1 LPFNRLID
9 VSERNLPPRLLP
21 SLADSRALLALAL
34 PVVGVQVGLMLMG
47 VVDTIMV
54 GRLSAVALAGVAL
67 GNLYFFACSIFG
79 MGALFALDPVV
90 AQAVG
95 AGDREGIAR
104 GVQRGHVLALLL
116 AVPSTLLLLFAE
128 PALAALGQPAEVV
141 PLAGA
146 YARWCAPGVLPFYL
160 FVVQRQSLQALRHMQ
175 PILLTI
181 AFANVLNVLL
191 DWMFIYGRLGAPA
204 MGVAGAAIATSIG
217 RWALPLVLLL
227 LSWRDLEPAIVP
239 PRREALEAAPLWRT
253 LRIGAPI
260 GLQMMLE
267 YAAFGAVALLMGR
280 IGTTAVAAHQVAIN
294 LASLTFMVP
303 LGVGQAGAVLV
314 GHAIGAR
321 DQASALGASRA
332 AVAFG
337 VGFMAFTAVAFL
349 LLPGPL
355 ARLYTSDAA
364 TVELAAALLPVAG
377 VFQLFDGTQAV
388 TSGLLRGAGDTRIPM
403 LTNLG
408 GYWLFGLPLS
418 LLLGFRTSLGAVGL
432 WWGLAA
438 ALGLVATV
446 LALRTW
452 RLLHAPLARVTVEG
466 PTSAPRTSWPSPA
479 PPA

>member
-1 LPFNRLID
+1 
-9 VSERNLPPRLLP
+9 
-21 SLADSRALLALAL
+21 
-34 PVVGVQVGLMLMG
+34 VVGVQVGLMLMG

-54 GRLSAVALAGVAL
+54 GRLSAAALAGVAL
-67 GNLYFFACSIFG
+67 GNLYFFGCTIFG

-95 AGDREGIAR
+95 AGDPEGVAR

-116 AVPSTLLLLFAE
+116 AVPSTLLLLTAG
-128 PALAALGQPAEVV
+128 PVLTALGQPAEVV
-141 PLAGA
+141 PLAAA
-146 YARWCAPGVLPFYL
+146 YARWCAPGVLPFYF
-160 FVVQRQSLQALRHMQ
+160 FVVQRQSLQALRHLQ
-175 PILLTI
+175 PILVTI
-181 AFANVLNVLL
+181 LLANLFNVLL

-217 RWALPLVLLL
+217 RWALPVVLLL
-227 LSWRDLEPAIVP
+227 LAWRDLRPALLPLRPAALEPAP
-239 PRREALEAAPLWRT
+239 LRRT
-253 LRIGAPI
+253 MRIGAPI

-321 DQASALGASRA
+321 DQESARGAARA
-332 AVAFG
+332 AVSFG

-349 LLPGPL
+349 VAPTPL
-355 ARLYTSDAA
+355 ARLYTTDLPTIA
-364 TVELAAALLPVAG
+364 LAASLLPVAG
-377 VFQLFDGTQAV
+377 VFQLFDGAQAV
-388 TSGLLRGAGDTRIPM
+388 ATGILRGAGDTRVPM
-403 LTNLG
+403 LTTLG

-418 LLLGFRTSLGAVGL
+418 LLLGFRTDLGAVGL

-438 ALGLVATV
+438 ALGLVAV
-446 LALRTW
+446 ILALRTW
-452 RLLHAPLARVTVEG
+452 KLLHAPIERVVVEEMVA
-466 PTSAPRTSWPSPA
+466 S
-479 PPA
+479 

>member
-1 LPFNRLID
+1 
-9 VSERNLPPRLLP
+9 VSERNLPRRLLP
-21 SLADSRALLALAL
+21 SLPDSRALLALAL

-54 GRLSAVALAGVAL
+54 GRVSAASLAGVAL
-67 GNLYFFACSIFG
+67 GNMYFFGCSIFG

-95 AGDREGIAR
+95 ANDREGIAR
-104 GVQRGHVLALLL
+104 GVQRGHVMALLL
-116 AVPSTLLLLFAE
+116 ALPASVLLLSGE
-128 PALAALGQPAEVV
+128 RVLAALGQPADVV

-146 YARWCAPGVLPFYL
+146 YARWCAPGVLPFYV
-160 FVVQRQSLQALRHMQ
+160 FVVQRQSLQALPRMR
-175 PILLTI
+175 PILVTI
-181 AFANVLNVLL
+181 GLANLLNVVL
-191 DWMFIYGRLGAPA
+191 DWILIYGHFGVPA

-217 RWALPLVLLL
+217 RWALPMLLL
-227 LSWRDLEPAIVP
+227 SLSWRDLRPALLPLRGAALDPVP
-239 PRREALEAAPLWRT
+239 MWRT
-253 LRIGAPI
+253 LRLGSSI
-260 GLQMMLE
+260 GLQMLLE

-321 DQASALGASRA
+321 DEESARGAARA

-349 LLPGPL
+349 LLPMPL
-355 ARLYTSDAA
+355 ARLYTNDFA
-364 TVELAAALLPVAG
+364 TLQLAAALLPVAG

-388 TSGLLRGAGDTRIPM
+388 ATGILRGAGDTRVPM
-403 LTNLG
+403 LTTLG

-418 LLLGFRTSLGAVGL
+418 LLLGFRTPLGAVGL

-438 ALGLVATV
+438 ALGLVAV
-446 LALRTW
+446 ILAVRTW
-452 RLLHAPLARVTVEG
+452 RVLHAQLERVQVEEEM
-466 PTSAPRTSWPSPA
+466 AA
-479 PPA
+479 